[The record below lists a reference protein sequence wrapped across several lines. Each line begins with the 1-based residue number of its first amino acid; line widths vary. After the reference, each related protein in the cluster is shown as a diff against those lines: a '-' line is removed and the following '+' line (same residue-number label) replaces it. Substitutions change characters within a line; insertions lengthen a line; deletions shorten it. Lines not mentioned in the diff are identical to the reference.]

1 MVITTEVQVYHCVT
15 LRSGH
20 WLPGGP
26 ATGLG
31 ENSGRLHLSVGF
43 VCNLQTG
50 RKSRRKPRLQAG
62 LSIPSGAAG
71 KAVGSRAPSEPKSGP
86 PAVGGSVSRAPGGG
100 AWPPGR
106 DSPGSAGAAGAA
118 QGVRRSARRRP
129 DHAERSA
136 RSARLSAARDTR
148 AAVRGRQEVP
158 ARFGL
163 AAVRGREQEGG
174 ETATR
179 LRPGAAGV
187 LGVPAVQEAA
197 QVRFVRCGF
206 SLVAPCRR
214 GDVQVTRVFFAA
226 MFWTRARQ
234 LPGYS
239 LRRGK
244 GGRRPQ
250 PSPRPPGPNRPLAG
264 LDPGGRLLRRQR
276 FRISEE
282 SFLKR

>member
-1 MVITTEVQVYHCVT
+1 MITTEVQVYHCVT

-26 ATGLG
+26 ATGPG

-50 RKSRRKPRLQAG
+50 RTSRRKPRLQAG

-100 AWPPGR
+100 AWPAGR

-118 QGVRRSARRRP
+118 QRVRRSARRRP

-174 ETATR
+174 ETAPR

-187 LGVPAVQEAA
+187 LGVPALQEAA
-197 QVRFVRCGF
+197 QVRLVRCGF
-206 SLVAPCRR
+206 SLVASRRR
-214 GDVQVTRVFFAA
+214 GGDG
-226 MFWTRARQ
+226 W
-234 LPGYS
+234 PP
-239 LRRGK
+239 
-244 GGRRPQ
+244 GRR
-250 PSPRPPGPNRPLAG
+250 SGHPGVLRCHV
-264 LDPGGRLLRRQR
+264 LDPGPPASRVLAPPREGREEARAEPLASRTKPATRRPGSWR
-276 FRISEE
+276 AASPPAAF
-282 SFLKR
+282 

>member
-1 MVITTEVQVYHCVT
+1 M
-15 LRSGH
+15 
-20 WLPGGP
+20 
-26 ATGLG
+26 
-31 ENSGRLHLSVGF
+31 SVGF

-106 DSPGSAGAAGAA
+106 DSPGSAGAA
-118 QGVRRSARRRP
+118 QRVRRSARRRP

-163 AAVRGREQEGG
+163 AAVRGREQGG
-174 ETATR
+174 ETAPR

-197 QVRFVRCGF
+197 QVRLVRCGF
-206 SLVAPCRR
+206 SLVASRRR

-226 MFWTRARQ
+226 MFWTRARR

-244 GGRRPQ
+244 GGRRPE
-250 PSPRPPGPNRPLAG
+250 PSPWPPGPNRPLAG